1 MVCVA
6 SKFTKHTDVCTLT
19 HQSRDCQELC
29 LRPFRSLEYSH
40 ICVLSKHGTAK
51 AMRVVACP
59 PHPQQTDH
67 TQKSCEGRPALSAT
81 MHTESLC
88 VNPPNITTNSLRLV
102 SSKILAIV
110 KIYAPCP
117 LPTKTIMGRLHAAT
131 THRIISIP
139 YTVRSL
145 PFQIKDRNRH
155 GAPANA
161 TRMPSTPLR
170 IHPPKAPYHQNY
182 FLRLLKPW

>member
-1 MVCVA
+1 MCVRSRTKVEIVKSYACVHLEALNIVTYA
-6 SKFTKHTDVCTLT
+6 SSQNMEPPKPCAS
-19 HQSRDCQELC
+19 SRALPIHNKQIIRKSHVKDA
-29 LRPFRSLEYSH
+29 LRF
-40 ICVLSKHGTAK
+40 
-51 AMRVVACP
+51 
-59 PHPQQTDH
+59 PQ
-67 TQKSCEGRPALSAT
+67 R
-81 MHTESLC
+81 SLC